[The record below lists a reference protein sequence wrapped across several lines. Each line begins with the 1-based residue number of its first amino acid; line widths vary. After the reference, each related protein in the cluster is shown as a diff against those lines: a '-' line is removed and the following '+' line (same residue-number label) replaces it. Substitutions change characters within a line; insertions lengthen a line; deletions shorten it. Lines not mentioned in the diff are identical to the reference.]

1 MTLYEIDKALMDAFD
16 AAVDAETGEII
27 NEDAYADFCQ
37 LNMDRD
43 AKIENVGLWIKDLK
57 VDVDAL
63 KVEEHNLADRRRA
76 KENKMECLRQYLT
89 YALDGQKF
97 ETTKLKVGYRK
108 SQQVEVDMEILPDE
122 YFRFRDPEPDKTKI
136 KAALKAGTAIPGAE
150 LVEKQNMIIK

>member
-16 AAVDAETGEII
+16 AAVDVETGEII

-37 LNMDRD
+37 LDMDRS
-43 AKIENVGLWIKDLK
+43 AKIENIGLWIKDLK
-57 VDVDAL
+57 ADVEAL
-63 KVEEHNLADRRRA
+63 KLEEHNLTDRRRV
-76 KENKMECLRQYLT
+76 KENKVECLRRYLA

-97 ETTKLKVGYRK
+97 ETAKLKVGYRK
-108 SQQVEVDMEILPDE
+108 SQQVEVDMDILPDE

-150 LVEKQNMIIK
+150 LVERQNMIIK